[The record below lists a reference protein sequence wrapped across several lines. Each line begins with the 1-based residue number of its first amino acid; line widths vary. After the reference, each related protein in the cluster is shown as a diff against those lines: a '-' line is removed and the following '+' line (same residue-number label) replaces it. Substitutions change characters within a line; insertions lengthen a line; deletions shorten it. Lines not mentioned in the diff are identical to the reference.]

1 MTAMPTRV
9 PATAPAHFFGFE
21 AVHLVVGGNRRTGHL
36 ICRQPFIFC
45 KRMRHKRRGLRAC
58 CQRGSADGYSKGEF
72 HKVTAFH
79 DVSSWRVMQEIR
91 RLRSITE
98 FGSASLQITEAA
110 GCEDV

>member
-1 MTAMPTRV
+1 MTPTPV
-9 PATAPAHFFGFE
+9 HFFGFE
-21 AVHLVVGGNRRTGHL
+21 AVHLVVGGNRRTGRI

-79 DVSSWRVMQEIR
+79 DISSFCTVSD
-91 RLRSITE
+91 
-98 FGSASLQITEAA
+98 AA
-110 GCEDV
+110 DFDRIEMNGC